1 MKTAASTDGGGP
13 IEETL
18 KWGDPAYV
26 TSATKSGNTI
36 RVVWKKARPTRY
48 AMKLKFVG
56 DRRIVFGENDVLPK
70 ALSPCVAAALTYH
83 RDRRAARHASR

>member
-26 TSATKSGNTI
+26 TSATKSGSTI
-36 RVVWKKARPTRY
+36 RVVWKKA
-48 AMKLKFVG
+48 G
-56 DRRIVFGENDVLPK
+56 D
-70 ALSPCVAAALTYH
+70 H
-83 RDRRAARHASR
+83 RDRRAARPASR

>member
-26 TSATKSGNTI
+26 TSATKSGSTI
-36 RVVWKKARPTRY
+36 RVVWKKARPT
-48 AMKLKFVG
+48 
-56 DRRIVFGENDVLPK
+56 
-70 ALSPCVAAALTYH
+70 AALTYH